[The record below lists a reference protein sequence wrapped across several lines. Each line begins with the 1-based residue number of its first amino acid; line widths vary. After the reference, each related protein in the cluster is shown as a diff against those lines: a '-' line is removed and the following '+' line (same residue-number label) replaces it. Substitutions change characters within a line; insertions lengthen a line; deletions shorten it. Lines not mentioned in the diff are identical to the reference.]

1 MEIANPI
8 YDAVF
13 KFMMEDKKVAM
24 LLIGTI
30 TGYDILD
37 VELRPTEVVL
47 DGEGK
52 RQWTVY
58 RLDLAVKVDTPEG
71 QRIVLVEIQ
80 KAKLHTDIMR
90 FRRYLGSQY
99 SSSENYE
106 EIVDSKGMRRARALP
121 IFTIYILGHRLPKN
135 SDIPVIVV
143 NRCCVDKSS
152 KEVLAES
159 DEFIESLTHDCAV
172 IQVPALK
179 ERRRNRLERVLAVF
193 DQAQINPQNHHL
205 LQVNLADYPEECQV
219 IIARLL
225 LAVADKEVRQR
236 MIVEDEIISEFEEWE
251 RREQRLTQMAEEAL
265 KREEEACK
273 REEEERR
280 LKEEARKHE
289 EEARKREEEARKHEE
304 EARNREE
311 EARNRE
317 EEARKREEEERR
329 IKEAALGEIEEL
341 KRKLRQ
347 YES

>member
-24 LLIGTI
+24 LLIGAI
-30 TGYDILD
+30 TGYDIQD

-47 DGEGK
+47 DGEGV
-52 RQWTVY
+52 RQWSVY
-58 RLDLAVKVDTPEG
+58 RLDLAVKVGTPEG

-99 SSSENYE
+99 ASSENYE
-106 EIVDSKGMRRARALP
+106 QVFDSKGMARTRALP

-143 NRCCVDKSS
+143 NRNCLDKSS
-152 KEVLAES
+152 KQVLEES

-172 IQVPALK
+172 IQIPALK
-179 ERRRNRLERVLAVF
+179 ERRRNRLEQVLAVF

-205 LQVNLADYPEECQV
+205 LQVNMEDYPDECRV
-219 IIARLL
+219 IIGRLL
-225 LAVADKEVRQR
+225 LAVVDQEVRSR
-236 MIVEDEIISEFEEWE
+236 MIVEDEIISEFEELE
-251 RREQRLTQMAEEAL
+251 RREKHFAQVAEEA
-265 KREEEACK
+265 
-273 REEEERR
+273 RR
-280 LKEEARKHE
+280 
-289 EEARKREEEARKHEE
+289 REEEAR
-304 EARNREE
+304 RREE
-311 EARNRE
+311 EARRRE
-317 EEARKREEEERR
+317 DEERR
-329 IKEAALGEIEEL
+329 IKEAALAEIEEL